1 MTNKN
6 KQICNIPALNIYPM
20 QWSNIGVRMC
30 TSINEIDC
38 LQKQYHF
45 RCFTIG
51 KRHGIM
57 FKQDD
62 KQPYTKPIFVH
73 KGITKIH
80 VVHLLN
86 AALSFN

>member
-6 KQICNIPALNIYPM
+6 KKICNIPALNIYP
-20 QWSNIGVRMC
+20 NIGVRMC

-38 LQKQYHF
+38 LQKHF

-73 KGITKIH
+73 KGIPKIH